1 MKIVYGGRCIPPSL
15 FIMKEQEE
23 NQVEI
28 SSELLNEDIDNIQYN
43 QEEFDD
49 SGIDEGFAQQIGF

>member
-1 MKIVYGGRCIPPSL
+1 
-15 FIMKEQEE
+15 MKEQEE

-43 QEEFDD
+43 QEEFNDE
-49 SGIDEGFAQQIGF
+49 GIDENFANQIGY

>member
-1 MKIVYGGRCIPPSL
+1 
-15 FIMKEQEE
+15 MKEQEE

-28 SSELLNEDIDNIQYN
+28 SSELLNEDIDNLRYN

>member
-1 MKIVYGGRCIPPSL
+1 MVIIISLFLL

-23 NQVEI
+23 NEVEI
-28 SSELLNEDIDNIQYN
+28 SSELLNEDIDNVQYS